1 VYQTDVLEEDVTL
14 AGTIQ
19 ANLFVSTSGTDSD
32 WIVKLIDVYPDDL
45 PEKAAQQTLIRA
57 EVFRGRFRESYEKPK
72 PFIPDQVTQISF
84 ELWDVLHTFK
94 RKHRIMI
101 HVQSTWFPFIDRNP
115 QKFVPNI
122 FEADQEDFI
131 TVTNRVYRSKQYP
144 SHIEA
149 GVLEQMF

>member
-1 VYQTDVLEEDVTL
+1 VYQTDVLEEDLTL

-19 ANLFVSTSGTDSD
+19 ANLFVSTTGTDSD
-32 WIVKLIDVYPDDL
+32 WVVKLIDVYPDDL
-45 PEKAAQQTLIRA
+45 QEKAAQQTLVRA

-72 PFIPDQVTQISF
+72 PFISNQVTEISF

-94 RKHRIMI
+94 RRHRIMI

-122 FEADQEDFI
+122 FEANEDDFI
-131 TVTNRVYRSKQYP
+131 TVTNRVYRSRQYP

-149 GVLEQMF
+149 GVLEQIF